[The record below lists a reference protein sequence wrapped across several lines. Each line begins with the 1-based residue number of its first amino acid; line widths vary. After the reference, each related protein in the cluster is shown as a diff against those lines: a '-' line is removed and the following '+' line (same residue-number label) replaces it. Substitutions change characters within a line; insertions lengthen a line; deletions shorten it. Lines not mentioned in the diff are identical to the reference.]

1 MREKRI
7 LYHCKIK
14 TVKEYFFGGRNTVME
29 KMNKIYFQVR
39 DFDIFWIY
47 ICRNI
52 KYGSLKKEKCVCTN

>member
-1 MREKRI
+1 
-7 LYHCKIK
+7 
-14 TVKEYFFGGRNTVME
+14 ME